1 MPYYRTAAIIDLD
14 AIKFN
19 MESIKK
25 KTGDKIIA
33 GVIKADAYGHG
44 AVKIAEK
51 IKEYCGLFAVATIEE
66 ALELKNNNVERPV
79 IILGRVDPHFFDIVI
94 KNDIRPVIFYYDDAL
109 ELSRAAEKL
118 GVTAKYHIA
127 VDTGMSRIGLQADEK
142 GVEECCAIAGLEFIQ
157 AEGVFSHYATADE
170 KELTKSLRQKEVF
183 ENFVSELKK
192 RNVVVPYTHMNNS
205 AGVINFSDDFNIV
218 RTGILMYGL
227 YPSDDVDK
235 EIVKVKPAM
244 QWVARVSCVKT
255 LEKGREISYG
265 GTYVTDKDTV
275 IATIPVGYADGY
287 PRSLSNTGYVLI
299 NGKKAPITGR
309 VCMDQFMVDV
319 TGIEGVTA
327 GTQVTL
333 FGKNGDEEITVEEIS
348 SLAGSFNYEMVC
360 GISRRVPRI
369 YIENSKEVLNCNYLD
384 Y

>member
-1 MPYYRTAAIIDLD
+1 
-14 AIKFN
+14 
-19 MESIKK
+19 
-25 KTGDKIIA
+25 
-33 GVIKADAYGHG
+33 
-44 AVKIAEK
+44 
-51 IKEYCGLFAVATIEE
+51 
-66 ALELKNNNVERPV
+66 
-79 IILGRVDPHFFDIVI
+79 
-94 KNDIRPVIFYYDDAL
+94 
-109 ELSRAAEKL
+109 
-118 GVTAKYHIA
+118 
-127 VDTGMSRIGLQADEK
+127 MSRIGLQTDEK

-319 TGIEGVTA
+319 TDIDGVTA
-327 GTQVTL
+327 GTQVAL